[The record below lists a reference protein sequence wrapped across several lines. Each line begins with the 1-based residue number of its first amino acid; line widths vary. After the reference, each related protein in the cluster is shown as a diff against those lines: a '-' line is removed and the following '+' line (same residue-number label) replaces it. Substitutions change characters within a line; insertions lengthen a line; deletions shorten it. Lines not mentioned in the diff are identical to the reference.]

1 MKTLTEFA
9 AVTLKNAAKT
19 KQELTT
25 AGKTAEELPA
35 AMGEALKVEGDKL
48 TFLMNALEVVGDK
61 LEDLKRVVVFTLGE
75 NEKAPYGAVLKGE
88 QHYST
93 EYYPPLNPP
102 KGKGPQGGG
111 DKGRGGKGGKDG
123 KKGKRGRGGRG
134 GRGEGGGPGR
144 GEGRGPGRGP
154 GRGEGRGEGGKPL
167 DREALQH
174 PGGDR
179 PRGERGGH
187 PGEAG
192 ARPPRGPRP
201 DRGPKPQG
209 GGQGPQPQ
217 SGHGPK
223 IKPKESGAPAAASQ
237 ATSEPEKDKS

>member
-9 AVTLKNAAKT
+9 AVSLKIAAKT

-48 TFLMNALEVVGDK
+48 TFLMNAIEVVGDK
-61 LEDLKRVVVFTLGE
+61 VEDLKRVVVFTLGE
-75 NEKAPYGAVLKGE
+75 NEKAPHGAVQKGE
-88 QHYST
+88 QYYST

-102 KGKGPQGGG
+102 KGRGPQGGPG
-111 DKGRGGKGGKDG
+111 DKGRGGKDG

-134 GRGEGGGPGR
+134 GRGEGRGPGR
-144 GEGRGPGRGP
+144 GEGRGPGRG
-154 GRGEGRGEGGKPL
+154 EGGKQL

-179 PRGERGGH
+179 PKNDRGGH

-201 DRGPKPQG
+201 DRGPKPQIKPQIKPQ
-209 GGQGPQPQ
+209 GQGE
-217 SGHGPK
+217 
-223 IKPKESGAPAAASQ
+223 KPAGGSAPEAAASNG
-237 ATSEPEKDKS
+237 EKDKS